1 MIHKKKYLNL
11 LRELAFTQYK
21 LKDQSTFFG
30 FMWSFLN
37 PLIMLTVLFIFFR
50 IRIGE
55 GIEHYGIYL
64 LIGIIQ
70 YTHFANST
78 SASMRVLRS
87 LKNLTCN
94 AIFPK
99 EILVMGSII
108 SNTIEFIFSMIICVI
123 IAFFLGIKVS
133 SSLIMLPLVILLQ
146 LMMVLWVS
154 LLLSY
159 LYVFVRDTDHL
170 YQVFLRLLFFVTPTF
185 YGLSFLGEGFAKNI
199 VLLNPLTHLINFSRT
214 IIIEG
219 RFFSIEL
226 MLLFVLINSAL
237 IYFAFKIFKKFEP
250 KFAEHL

>member
-37 PLIMLTVLFIFFR
+37 PLI
-50 IRIGE
+50 
-55 GIEHYGIYL
+55 
-64 LIGIIQ
+64 
-70 YTHFANST
+70 
-78 SASMRVLRS
+78 
-87 LKNLTCN
+87 
-94 AIFPK
+94 
-99 EILVMGSII
+99 
-108 SNTIEFIFSMIICVI
+108 
-123 IAFFLGIKVS
+123 
-133 SSLIMLPLVILLQ
+133 
-146 LMMVLWVS
+146 MVLWVS

-250 KFAEHL
+250 KFAEH